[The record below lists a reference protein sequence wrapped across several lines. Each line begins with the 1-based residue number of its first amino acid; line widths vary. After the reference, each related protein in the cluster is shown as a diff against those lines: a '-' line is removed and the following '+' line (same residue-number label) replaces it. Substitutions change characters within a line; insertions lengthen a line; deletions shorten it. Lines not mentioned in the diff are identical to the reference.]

1 MSQYVTFCV
10 HLLDMSH
17 FVCYYLSM
25 TNNTNSTY
33 PISPSCD
40 NCRYFIRY
48 YIKHHHKFS
57 PRRRGFCFH
66 SRTKEIKNSDRTS
79 GCNQWEPSE
88 DLPDNQIRSVKEILE
103 RIDKSLKALAETLT
117 DEELLS

>member
-1 MSQYVTFCV
+1 MSNI
-10 HLLDMSH
+10 
-17 FVCYYLSM
+17 
-25 TNNTNSTY
+25 TNEQSTS

-57 PRRRGFCFH
+57 PRRKGFCLH
-66 SRTKEIKNSDRTS
+66 SRTKDIKNPESTS